1 MGKSAA
7 VIGPA
12 DDEAAAHTKIYRKR
26 KIKSKKM
33 KISSSST

>member
-12 DDEAAAHTKIYRKR
+12 DDEAAAHTKIYRKI
-26 KIKSKKM
+26 KIKSKK
-33 KISSSST
+33 KKLSSST